1 MKSEIVIAFDLGG
14 TNLRMAAVDADGSL
28 LYRTKRETPRA
39 GNVAEIL
46 KTIVDAALEC
56 QSNCREFETKALAA
70 AVPAT
75 VSVERGLIL
84 KAPNLPALNNL
95 KITAALESELNL
107 KTVLENDANAAALGE
122 NWLGASRGIK
132 NSILAT
138 LGTGVGGGIV
148 IDGKILRGIDGTA
161 GEIGHIPVE
170 PRGAK
175 CGCGSVGCVEQY
187 ASAGAI
193 ARIFNELKEQ
203 FPASIL
209 QNKTPQTAAEI
220 YAAGKAGDELA
231 LEVFRLAGFYLG
243 VALSGLVNVLNPEI
257 IVIGGGVA
265 AGWDLLVPHTEAEI
279 RQRAYPEPAARAKIA
294 RAELGDDAGILG
306 AARLAFEI

>member
-14 TNLRMAAVDADGSL
+14 TNLRMAAVGADGSL
-28 LYRTKRETPRA
+28 LYRAKRETPRA
-39 GNVAEIL
+39 ADVSEII
-46 KTIVDAALEC
+46 KTIVEAAREC
-56 QSNCREFETKALAA
+56 QSNCREFDAIALAA

-84 KAPNLPALNNL
+84 KAPNLPALDNL
-95 KITAALESELNL
+95 KITAALENELNL

-122 NWLGASRGIK
+122 NWLGASRGVK
-132 NSILAT
+132 NSILVT

-148 IDGKILRGIDGTA
+148 IDGKVLRGIDGTA
-161 GEIGHIPVE
+161 GEIGHITVE
-170 PRGAK
+170 PFGAK
-175 CGCGSVGCVEQY
+175 CGCGSIGCVEQY
-187 ASAGAI
+187 ASAGAM
-193 ARIFNELKEQ
+193 ARIFNELKGEC
-203 FPASIL
+203 PDSLL
-209 QNKTPQTAAEI
+209 QNKPAISGSEI

-231 LEVFRLAGFYLG
+231 LEIFRRAGFYLG

-265 AGWDLLVPHTEAEI
+265 AGWDLLVPHTETEI
-279 RQRAYPEPAARAKIA
+279 RKRAFSQPAARAKIV
-294 RAELGDDAGILG
+294 RAELGDDAGIFG